1 MMSRKICSITWDGLR
16 SGPKFSG
23 KDPELKKMTTE
34 FLSKHKDM
42 GDDPVKFGEEMRAF
56 AEDRG
61 YEVED
66 NVYCDTQISEAM
78 SSSEEKKFLEALKAG
93 KVEFSYKKVDGSTRE
108 AVGTLK
114 PELMKKAEAT
124 DKKIADGKKKH
135 FVPPTI
141 LVYWDL
147 EAAGFRSF
155 RKENFI
161 KFKAVKEDKEE
172 DKKKK
177 EEKKED

>member
-1 MMSRKICSITWDGLR
+1 MSRKVCSIVWNGLKE
-16 SGPKFSG
+16 GPKFNG
-23 KDPELKKMTTE
+23 KDPELEKMTAE
-34 FLSKHKDM
+34 FLKKHGSM
-42 GDDPVKFGEEMRAF
+42 QDPVKFGEEMRAF

-66 NVYCDTQISEAM
+66 NVYLDSPLNESMSEAV
-78 SSSEEKKFLEALKAG
+78 EKRFLEALKAG
-93 KVEFSYKKVDGSTRE
+93 EVKFSYKKVDGSTRE

-114 PELMKKAEAT
+114 PELMDGAKATEKKVEA
-124 DKKIADGKKKH
+124 GKKKH

-141 LVYWDL
+141 IVYWDV

-161 KFKAVKEDKEE
+161 KYEAIKDDKEKNEEKED
-172 DKKKK
+172 
-177 EEKKED
+177 

>member
-1 MMSRKICSITWDGLR
+1 
-16 SGPKFSG
+16 
-23 KDPELKKMTTE
+23 
-34 FLSKHKDM
+34 
-42 GDDPVKFGEEMRAF
+42 MRDF
-56 AEDRG
+56 AEERG

-66 NVYCDTQISEAM
+66 NVYLDTQLRESMSEAV
-78 SSSEEKKFLEALKAG
+78 EKKFLEALKAG
-93 KVEFSYKKVDGSTRE
+93 KVKFSYKKVDGSTRE

-135 FVPPTI
+135 FVPPTVLI
-141 LVYWDL
+141 YWDL

-161 KFKAVKEDKEE
+161 KYEAVKEDKKEDKEE
-172 DKKKK
+172 D
-177 EEKKED
+177 

>member
-1 MMSRKICSITWDGLR
+1 
-16 SGPKFSG
+16 
-23 KDPELKKMTTE
+23 
-34 FLSKHKDM
+34 
-42 GDDPVKFGEEMRAF
+42 MRDF
-56 AEDRG
+56 AEERG
-61 YEVED
+61 YGVED
-66 NVYCDTQISEAM
+66 NVYLDTQLRESMSEAV
-78 SSSEEKKFLEALKAG
+78 EKKFLEALKAG

-135 FVPPTI
+135 FVPPTVLI
-141 LVYWDL
+141 YWDL

-155 RKENFI
+155 RKANFI
-161 KFKAVKEDKEE
+161 KFKAVKADK
-172 DKKKK
+172 DKKEDK

>member
-1 MMSRKICSITWDGLR
+1 
-16 SGPKFSG
+16 
-23 KDPELKKMTTE
+23 
-34 FLSKHKDM
+34 
-42 GDDPVKFGEEMRAF
+42 MRDF

-66 NVYCDTQISEAM
+66 NVYLDTQLRESMSEAV
-78 SSSEEKKFLEALKAG
+78 EKKFLEALKAG

-141 LVYWDL
+141 LIYWDL
-147 EAAGFRSF
+147 EAGRFRSF
-155 RKENFI
+155 RKANFI
-161 KFKAVKEDKEE
+161 KFKAAKEDKE
-172 DKKKK
+172 DKD
-177 EEKKED
+177 KKED

>member
-1 MMSRKICSITWDGLR
+1 
-16 SGPKFSG
+16 
-23 KDPELKKMTTE
+23 
-34 FLSKHKDM
+34 
-42 GDDPVKFGEEMRAF
+42 MRDF

-66 NVYCDTQISEAM
+66 NVYLDTQLRESMSEAV
-78 SSSEEKKFLEALKAG
+78 EKKFLEALKAG

-141 LVYWDL
+141 LIYWDL
-147 EAAGFRSF
+147 EAEGFRSF
-155 RKENFI
+155 RKANFI
-161 KFKAVKEDKEE
+161 KFKAVKEDKEDKE
-172 DKKKK
+172 DKTK

>member
-1 MMSRKICSITWDGLR
+1 
-16 SGPKFSG
+16 
-23 KDPELKKMTTE
+23 
-34 FLSKHKDM
+34 
-42 GDDPVKFGEEMRAF
+42 MRDF
-56 AEDRG
+56 AEERG

-66 NVYCDTQISEAM
+66 NVYLDTQLHESMSEAV
-78 SSSEEKKFLEALKAG
+78 EKKFLEALKAG

-141 LVYWDL
+141 LIYWDL
-147 EAAGFRSF
+147 EAEGFRSF
-155 RKENFI
+155 RKANFI
-161 KFKAVKEDKEE
+161 KFKAVKEDKE
-172 DKKKK
+172 DKTK